1 MHRYRSHTCGA
12 LRESNIG
19 ETVRLS
25 GWCHR
30 VRDHGGVLF
39 IDLRDHY
46 GLTQCVADP
55 DSPAFKDAE
64 KLRSEWVVRM
74 DGKVRRRPDGTD
86 NEDLPTGKV
95 EIYVSEIEVLGPA
108 GELPLPVFGE
118 QEYPEDIRLKYRFLD
133 LRREKLHQNIM
144 TRGAIIDSMRRRM
157 KEQGFFEFQTPI
169 LTASSPEGARD
180 FLVPSRIHPGKFYA
194 LPQAPQQYKQ
204 LLMMSGFDRYFQI
217 APCFRDEDPRADR
230 LPGEFYQL
238 DVEMSFVDAR
248 RRLCGDGAGHH
259 RRVRGVCQ
267 GQAGHQGL
275 AADSVRGSLAQIR
288 QRQAGPAQPDRDA
301 GRLRALPRLRL
312 QGVRA
317 DAGRPEEPG
326 LGDPGTGGGSRAFCD
341 RMNSWAQ
348 GEGQPGL
355 GYIMWREGGEGAG
368 PLANN
373 IGPERTAAIRAQLG
387 LKEGDAAFFV
397 AGDPDKFWKFSGLAR
412 TKLGEELNLIDKD
425 RFELAWIVDFP
436 MYEYNEDDKKVDFS
450 HNPFSMPQGG
460 LEALQT
466 QDPLTIKAF
475 QYDIT
480 CNGYEIASGG
490 IRNHVP
496 EAMVKAFEIAGYGE
510 KDVVERFG
518 GMYRAFQYG
527 APPHGGMAAGVDR
540 IVMLLCGTTN
550 LREISL
556 FPMNQQADGPAD
568 GRAVGRRDRS
578 SSASCTSGSTCRTRR
593 RLRLAHSPVEASI
606 RNCASAIIGSVC
618 KSWMSCSTGTLAS
631 GVSLM
636 ISVWPGRLDEAGERL
651 HGGLGI
657 GIGSR
662 ACSPLALMLSTMA
675 LPRRV
680 AADVLRAGKLRHD
693 EVDGAVVAQ
702 REFAARRPRSAP
714 PWPSPAAGLGEN
726 TSRGTLASERR
737 AVALSRPP
745 SSSVTG
751 VQYESARRFR
761 PGRAEIEVD
770 RQRVDAGG
778 DERLHGRDRAY
789 RSGLVIFSGQTRLA
803 RDRADELAPVQVD
816 AVDR

>member
-25 GWCHR
+25 GWVHR

-46 GLTQCVADP
+46 GLTQCVVDP
-55 DSPAFKDAE
+55 DSPAFSLAE
-64 KLRSEWVVRM
+64 KLRSEFVVRM
-74 DGKVRRRPDGTD
+74 DGKARRRPEGTD
-86 NEDLPTGKV
+86 NDDLPTGKI

-108 GELPLPVFGE
+108 GDLPLPVFGD

-144 TRGAIIDSMRRRM
+144 TRVEIIKSMRRRM
-157 KEQGFFEFQTPI
+157 EGQGFFEFNTPI

-238 DVEMSFVDAR
+238 DVEMSFVTQDDVFAAMEPVITGVFEEFAKGKPVTKGWR
-248 RRLCGDGAGHH
+248 RIPFAEALRKYGSDKPDLRNPIEMQDVSEHF
-259 RRVRGVCQ
+259 
-267 GQAGHQGL
+267 
-275 AADSVRGSLAQIR
+275 RGSGFKVFARMLEDPKNQVWAI
-288 QRQAGPAQPDRDA
+288 PAA
-301 GRLRALPRLRL
+301 
-312 QGVRA
+312 
-317 DAGRPEEPG
+317 
-326 LGDPGTGGGSRAFCD
+326 GGGSRAFCD

-355 GYIMWREGGEGAG
+355 GYIMWRGGEDTLDVSKADERAIADKATALAKEGKVIEAIKTLQGAG

-373 IGPERTAAIRAQLG
+373 IGPDRTEAIRAQLG
-387 LKEGDAAFFV
+387 LKAGDAAFFV

-412 TKLGEELNLIDKD
+412 NKVGEELNLTDKE

-460 LEALQT
+460 LDALKG

-510 KDVVERFG
+510 QEVVDRFG

-540 IVMLLCGTTN
+540 IVMLLCGTNN

-556 FPMNQQADGPAD
+556 FPMNQQAMDLLMGAPSDA
-568 GRAVGRRDRS
+568 
-578 SSASCTSGSTCRTRR
+578 TTKQ
-593 RLRLAHSPVEASI
+593 LRE
-606 RNCASAIIGSVC
+606 
-618 KSWMSCSTGTLAS
+618 
-631 GVSLM
+631 
-636 ISVWPGRLDEAGERL
+636 L
-651 HGGLGI
+651 HV
-657 GIGSR
+657 R
-662 ACSPLALMLSTMA
+662 VN
-675 LPRRV
+675 LPQ
-680 AADVLRAGKLRHD
+680 K
-693 EVDGAVVAQ
+693 
-702 REFAARRPRSAP
+702 
-714 PWPSPAAGLGEN
+714 
-726 TSRGTLASERR
+726 
-737 AVALSRPP
+737 
-745 SSSVTG
+745 
-751 VQYESARRFR
+751 
-761 PGRAEIEVD
+761 
-770 RQRVDAGG
+770 
-778 DERLHGRDRAY
+778 
-789 RSGLVIFSGQTRLA
+789 
-803 RDRADELAPVQVD
+803 
-816 AVDR
+816 